1 MGALSKLAPVVPNG
15 STSVGVGRV
24 AEIILGS
31 RSRTIGLVAIVA
43 SSMVYVVTTR
53 NWAMKSNRPELLQT
67 KKEDG
72 AARQKVA
79 VDGVFFSRLWRLLKI
94 LIPGPFTPESGFMV
108 LVAAMMLSR
117 TWCDVW
123 MLKNGTAIERTI
135 ITRDFQGFVVVFLNF
150 VMAFFPIALVNNLL
164 RYGLNE
170 LALRFRTRLTQHL
183 YQEYLNG
190 TYSSRPQN
198 LQFILILFI
207 FSSSFSFFSNLL
219 FCLACLPPQARANSL
234 FILIILI
241 IAPSPKRRGH
251 RA

>member
-1 MGALSKLAPVVPNG
+1 
-15 STSVGVGRV
+15 
-24 AEIILGS
+24 
-31 RSRTIGLVAIVA
+31 
-43 SSMVYVVTTR
+43 
-53 NWAMKSNRPELLQT
+53 
-67 KKEDG
+67 
-72 AARQKVA
+72 VA

-190 TYSSRPQN
+190 TDSSPPISN
-198 LQFILILFI
+198 
-207 FSSSFSFFSNLL
+207 SS
-219 FCLACLPPQARANSL
+219 
-234 FILIILI
+234 
-241 IAPSPKRRGH
+241 
-251 RA
+251 